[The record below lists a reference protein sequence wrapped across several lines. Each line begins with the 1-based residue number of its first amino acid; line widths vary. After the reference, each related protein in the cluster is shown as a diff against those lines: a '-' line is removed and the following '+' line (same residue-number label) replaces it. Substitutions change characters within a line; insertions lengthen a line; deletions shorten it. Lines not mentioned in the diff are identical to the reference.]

1 MIALLLLIAA
11 TDHPRV
17 ATVLQVR
24 GNAEAYLDQRIR
36 VCGRVATTNGK
47 PYLWDVGLYEMRVG
61 VLLRGKLPTPQGRTC
76 IIGRMARADGKR
88 VGDPQYFTSSLPDD
102 EIHPSYYLLAE

>member
-47 PYLWDVGLYEMRVG
+47 PYLWESVF
-61 VLLRGKLPTPQGRTC
+61 TTC
-76 IIGRMARADGKR
+76 A
-88 VGDPQYFTSSLPDD
+88 
-102 EIHPSYYLLAE
+102 